1 MVDLRKLK
9 GKGNI
14 YLVRHGESH
23 GCSKRIIKGRRD
35 FPLSDQG
42 RSQALKASMWFKSR
56 NIQTLLCSPLK
67 RAAETAEIMATHCGI
82 AAIATLPE
90 LLELETGIFSGL
102 TASEAELK
110 FPQAWRRFKQKSWDG
125 VPEAESSSSL
135 LKRAEAFWEHIFKLV
150 QNGSR
155 NVAAVTHSGIM
166 QWIIKSTLGHRKW
179 LPLFAIDYCAIFML
193 TFNTNPQQFYC
204 SWDILGFTAP

>member
-1 MVDLRKLK
+1 MVDLRKLE

-14 YLVRHGESH
+14 YLVRHGESD
-23 GCSKRIIKGRRD
+23 GCSKKIIKGRRD
-35 FPLSDQG
+35 FPLSGQG
-42 RSQALKASMWFKSR
+42 RIQAEKTGMWFKSR

-67 RAAETAEIMATHCGI
+67 RAAETAEIIASRCGI
-82 AAIATLPE
+82 ASIAKLPE

-102 TASEAELK
+102 TAVEAELQ
-110 FPQAWRRFKQKSWDG
+110 FPRAWRRFKQKSWDG

-135 LKRAEAFWEHIFKLV
+135 LQRAEAFWEQIFCLV
-150 QNGSR
+150 RNGSR
-155 NVAAVTHSGIM
+155 NIAAVTHSGIM

-179 LPLFAIDYCAIFML
+179 LPLFAIDNCAIFML
-193 TFNTNPQQFYC
+193 TFNVDPQQFYC